1 MTSRIDYNDPRAV
14 GGFSLAYHR
23 EMLSDMKRVLP
34 LLRAIEA
41 NCKDKVVFESG
52 AGTGVLSILAAR
64 AGARAVFCSEI
75 DPAIA
80 AFARQNIAASGCA
93 DRIQLLEGSTLD
105 VTPADLGGL
114 RPEVLI
120 AENLSTW
127 QVTEPQNQVMNHL
140 RTKIAHPDAVSIPM
154 VSRNYLQLAQ
164 TEYTFF
170 DTVELQCHFFEF
182 SGIRGPVQLSR
193 PTLFSEFDYRGPT
206 EVSIEREISVIAW
219 SAGTVNS
226 LRLTSPLEYSAGNFF
241 DWSDS
246 LMPPVIVPLV
256 SPVTVRAGDELKV
269 KVTYQTNTRWED
281 VRCEARLR

>member
-23 EMLSDMKRVLP
+23 EMLADMKRVIP

-41 NCKDKVVFESG
+41 NCQDKVVFESG
-52 AGTGVLSILAAR
+52 AGTGVLSIMAAR

-80 AFARQNIAASGCA
+80 AFARHNIASSGVA
-93 DRIQLLEGSTLD
+93 DRIQLIERSTLD

-140 RTKIAHPDAVSIPM
+140 RTTIAHPDAVAIPM
-154 VSRNYLQLAQ
+154 LSRNFLQLAQ

-170 DTVELQCHFFEF
+170 DTVSLQCHFFEF
-182 SGIRGPVQLSR
+182 SGIRGPIHLSR
-193 PTLFSEFDYRGPT
+193 PTLFSEFDYCRT
-206 EVSIEREISVIAW
+206 NEVSFDREISVLAW

-226 LRLTSPLEYSAGNFF
+226 LRLTSPLEYSPGNHFE
-241 DWSDS
+241 WSDS
-246 LMPPVIVPLV
+246 LMPPVVVPLAA
-256 SPVTVRAGDELKV
+256 PVTVRAGDEVKV
-269 KVTYQTNTRWED
+269 KVSYHTNTRWED